1 MRIAYLSDNPPMDVN
16 IWSGTPSFIYK
27 TLCKYHDVTW
37 IGGGIVNAFKW
48 YHKYHHENVPYYTEL
63 YVEKIC
69 RVLSKEINSGEYD
82 VILTCNYYMV
92 SKLRVDIPVIF
103 YSDTVFDDFKPWI
116 SNKNESYHKLAR
128 TTEQKCLER
137 ADAII
142 FSSEWA
148 KRSAIKSYNISDQK
162 IHVIEFGANIPT
174 PDNVDISSYNE
185 TCNLVFIGKAP
196 ILKGVDIVIET
207 YKELKRRGFKCQ
219 LTIVGCDVKMSK
231 KDGVEVY
238 PHLDKNNKTDLKQ
251 FDRILRK
258 ANFLILPTK
267 FDAFGIV
274 FCEASAYGVPSIAP
288 NVGGVSQPIK
298 NGKNG
303 ILLSP
308 LSPPVIYADKIIEI
322 YSDKKNYLKMRKT
335 SLMEF
340 NKRLNWDSWCK
351 KLTIVATEAKKKKNN
366 SVNKDFYIPT
376 YVLDYSEKKCR
387 RCDVGKEF
395 RNREEFDV
403 TTVNAIKH
411 PVDSVGLWKSLKKC
425 INIAVS
431 KKEDII
437 IICKDDHVFS
447 DNYSKDYL
455 VSNIIGAGLQ
465 GIELLFGGVDN
476 YGTAVPIATNRYWL
490 DNFRSIQFAVFYK
503 PIFDKILKYK
513 FKETDDV
520 DAVLS
525 LLSQKCCVVYPFISK
540 QQGSECSDFSS
551 MGNSHD
557 ELCAGGLSIAEE
569 RLEHVHSIYDHFVTP
584 QMLNLY

>member
-27 TLCKYHDVTW
+27 TLCEYHDVTW
-37 IGGGIVNAFKW
+37 IGGGVVNAFKW
-48 YHKYHHENVPYYTEL
+48 YHKYHHGDVPYYTEL
-63 YVEKIC
+63 YVDKIC
-69 RVLSKEINSGEYD
+69 RVLSKEINSGDYD
-82 VILTCNYYMV
+82 VIITCNYYMV

-103 YSDTVFDDFKPWI
+103 YSDTVFDDFKPLL

-128 TTEQKCLER
+128 VTEQKCLER

-148 KRSAIKSYNISDQK
+148 KRSAIKSYNISPHK

-174 PDNVDISSYNE
+174 PHDVNINSYNE
-185 TCNLVFIGKAP
+185 ICNLVFIGKVSK
-196 ILKGVDIVIET
+196 LKGLDTAIET
-207 YKELKRRGFKCQ
+207 FKELRRRNFLCH
-219 LTIVGCDVKMSK
+219 LTIVGCDVKLSE
-231 KDGVEVY
+231 KDGIRVF
-238 PHLDKNNKTDLKQ
+238 PHIDKNKEKDLSQ
-251 FDRILRK
+251 FDKILRE
-258 ANFLILPTK
+258 ANFLILPTR

-288 NVGGVSQPIK
+288 NVGGVGQPIK

-308 LSPPVIYADKIIEI
+308 SSSPADYADKIIEI
-322 YSDKKNYLKMRKT
+322 YSNKSNYLKMRKS

-340 NKRLNWDSWCK
+340 KIRLNWDCWCRK
-351 KLTIVATEAKKKKNN
+351 FSKVATAVKSKKINDNN
-366 SVNKDFYIPT
+366 DYYIPT
-376 YVLDYSEKKCR
+376 YVIAHSKQHDQRQYIK
-387 RCDVGKEF
+387 KEF
-395 RNREEFDV
+395 RNRGEFEV

-425 INIAVS
+425 INMAVS

-437 IICKDDHVFS
+437 IICSDEHVFS
-447 DNYSKDYL
+447 NNYSKDFL

-465 GIELLFGGVDN
+465 GIELLFGGVGN

-490 DNFRSIQFAVFYK
+490 ENFHSIQFAVFYR
-503 PIFDKILKYK
+503 PIFEKILKYE

-520 DAVLS
+520 DTVLS
-525 LLSQKCCVVYPFISK
+525 LLSPKCCVIYPFISK
-540 QQGSECSDFSS
+540 QQDSECSDFSS
-551 MGNSHD
+551 MGNSHN
-557 ELCAGGLSIAEE
+557 ELCTGGQSIAEE
-569 RLEHVHSIYDHFVTP
+569 RLGHVHSIRNHFVVP
-584 QMLNLY
+584 NC